1 MILICLG
8 LVGQLGMMLHDSG
21 QDCRKIA
28 QSYERITIPVPA
40 QPGSIFLRGDKTFV
54 NAAISS
60 QRPSCYADPEMMD
73 NEKLPDVIGRLGEAL
88 NMDPVRIQE
97 IIVSRRGNG
106 YGWLKTELTNSQFE
120 ALENLNLPR
129 DIPADQ
135 LDQACVKLGLIV
147 GMDPAKVREAYD
159 KRREARFVWLKRD
172 ISEEEVAAIV
182 KVKKDLR
189 LRGVEICYEWHRN
202 YPATQLAS
210 SVLGFVNKAGE
221 PAEGMEVL
229 VKRELAARPGVQ
241 YMIGD
246 VGRRFVAPDAK
257 YDVPP
262 RDGDNVY
269 LTLDTFIQS
278 TLEQNVAAA
287 VEKYAAKW
295 GVGIVMNPNTGEVL
309 GMCTVPTFDPN
320 DFNHVSSPDVRKN
333 RCLTDPYEPGSA
345 FKPIIAAAAVDQNM
359 GITWRSMFN
368 CEGGV
373 YNAPGGG
380 TISDHGEHHGA
391 LTLEDIIVH
400 SSNIGMAKVGE
411 KVGNARLYEFVHRFG
426 FGSQVPIQMPHPGY
440 WPGGT
445 VGIVRDPLKT
455 WDGYSLRRVPFGQEI
470 SVSAMQ
476 LANAYCALVNGGE
489 LLQPRLIDAVLDA
502 SSRKVIW
509 KSERKV
515 VRRVLSKQVSRS
527 VTDVMAQVVERG
539 TGKACQMDQWSSFG
553 KTGTAQIAWHGTY
566 PSGAFTSTFVGG
578 APVGK
583 PGLICLVSIHWPT
596 RVAHF
601 GAQVAAP
608 AVKDVL
614 EKSLSYMD
622 VPPDLQP
629 TNVADGRRSHG
640 TAASH

>member
-8 LVGQLGMMLHDSG
+8 LAGQLGMMLRDAG
-21 QDCRKIA
+21 QDCRKVA
-28 QSYERITIPVPA
+28 QSYERVAIKDIPA
-40 QPGSIFLRGDKTFV
+40 QPGSIFLRGGKTFI
-54 NAAISS
+54 NAAISAQS
-60 QRPSCYADPEMMD
+60 PSCYADPEMMD
-73 NEKLPDVIGRLGEAL
+73 NEKLPDMIGKLGQAL

-97 IIVSRRGNG
+97 IIVSRRGTG
-106 YGWLKTELTNSQFE
+106 YGWLKSDLTNSQFE

-135 LDQACVKLGLIV
+135 LEQDCIKLGQIV
-147 GMDPAKVREAYD
+147 GMEPAKVREAYEH
-159 KRREARFVWLKRD
+159 RRQARFVWLKRD
-172 ISEEEVAAIV
+172 ISEEEVASIQ
-182 KVKKDLR
+182 KLKKELR
-189 LRGVEICYEWHRN
+189 LRGVEIAYEWHRR
-202 YPATQLAS
+202 YPTTQLAS

-229 VKRELAARPGVQ
+229 VKHELAARSGVQ
-241 YMIGD
+241 YFLGD
-246 VGRRFVAPDAK
+246 VGRRFVVSDAK
-257 YDVPP
+257 FDVPP
-262 RDGDNVY
+262 RDGNNVY

-287 VEKYAAKW
+287 VDKYAAKW
-295 GVGIVMNPNTGEVL
+295 GVGIVMNPSTGEIL

-333 RCLTDPYEPGSA
+333 RCFTDPYEPGSA
-345 FKPIIAAAAVDQNM
+345 FKPIIAAAAVNENM
-359 GITWRSMFN
+359 GITWQSRFN

-380 TISDHGEHHGA
+380 TISDHGEHYGV

-400 SSNIGMAKVGE
+400 SSNVGMAKVGE
-411 KVGNARLYEFVHRFG
+411 RLGNPRLYEVVHRFG
-426 FGSQVPIQMPHPGY
+426 FGGQVPIQMPHPGY

-470 SVSAMQ
+470 SISAMQ
-476 LANAYCALVNGGE
+476 LANAYCALINGGE
-489 LLQPRLIDAVLDA
+489 LLQPRLIDAVMDSA
-502 SSRKVIW
+502 SKKVIW

-515 VRRVLSKQVSRS
+515 IHRVISKQVSRS

-539 TGKACQMDQWSSFG
+539 TGKACQMDLWSSFG

-583 PGLICLVSIHWPT
+583 PALLCVISIHWPT
-596 RVAHF
+596 RIAHF

-608 AVKDVL
+608 AVKEVL
-614 EKSLSYMD
+614 EKSLSYLD
-622 VPPDLQP
+622 VPPDRQP
-629 TNVADGRRSHG
+629 TNVADGRGR
-640 TAASH
+640 